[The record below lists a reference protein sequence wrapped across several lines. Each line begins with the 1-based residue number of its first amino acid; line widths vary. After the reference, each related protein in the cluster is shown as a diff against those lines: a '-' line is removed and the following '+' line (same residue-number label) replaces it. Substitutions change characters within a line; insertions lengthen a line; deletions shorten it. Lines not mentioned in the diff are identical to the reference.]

1 MKKILYYF
9 LPVAS
14 MLLPAACTTEE
25 DFGGGT
31 VPPGDGFTIEAV
43 CQNMLPQQVVT
54 RSAIAK
60 DDKEKRINQLYL
72 FFFDE
77 NGDYLES
84 SNTKVFSPYM
94 APSANTT
101 NVSIPTD
108 VFKDPAF
115 AKKTTIYALANVT
128 PEVVTDANG
137 DGYPDNFPQYSKDG
151 KKAIEGNLL
160 FAHKGFSGPAVLTSS
175 LYWEKGKIQ
184 IDFLPKDKIEKFLI
198 GNRNISTALPLPKR
212 FIQEFLSS
220 VDLEDKSCSKLT
232 QQDLEKL
239 KLLKNYELSPAGN
252 FGYTKAEVTKGGIDT
267 NEINHNSFESLKQKD
282 LYFIGECLDLT
293 GELGG
298 FNFQIVFSQA
308 FICANHLNKN

>member
-77 NGDYLES
+77 TATIWNRATRKYSRRIWLRRRIR
-84 SNTKVFSPYM
+84 PM
-94 APSANTT
+94 SAFLRTCLKIRH
-101 NVSIPTD
+101 SQ
-108 VFKDPAF
+108 
-115 AKKTTIYALANVT
+115 KTTIYALANVT

-151 KKAIEGNLL
+151 K
-160 FAHKGFSGPAVLTSS
+160 SP
-175 LYWEKGKIQ
+175 
-184 IDFLPKDKIEKFLI
+184 
-198 GNRNISTALPLPKR
+198 R
-212 FIQEFLSS
+212 
-220 VDLEDKSCSKLT
+220 SCSKRSCTILPIILLT
-232 QQDLEKL
+232 
-239 KLLKNYELSPAGN
+239 PAM
-252 FGYTKAEVTKGGIDT
+252 TSRPCPAR
-267 NEINHNSFESLKQKD
+267 
-282 LYFIGECLDLT
+282 ECRWR
-293 GELGG
+293 
-298 FNFQIVFSQA
+298 A
-308 FICANHLNKN
+308 RARP

>member
-84 SNTKVFSPYM
+84 SNTKVFLAVYGLRRPKYDQCH
-94 APSANTT
+94 AFLRT
-101 NVSIPTD
+101 
-108 VFKDPAF
+108 VFKDPAL

-128 PEVVTDANG
+128 PE
-137 DGYPDNFPQYSKDG
+137 
-151 KKAIEGNLL
+151 
-160 FAHKGFSGPAVLTSS
+160 
-175 LYWEKGKIQ
+175 W
-184 IDFLPKDKIEKFLI
+184 
-198 GNRNISTALPLPKR
+198 
-212 FIQEFLSS
+212 
-220 VDLEDKSCSKLT
+220 
-232 QQDLEKL
+232 
-239 KLLKNYELSPAGN
+239 
-252 FGYTKAEVTKGGIDT
+252 
-267 NEINHNSFESLKQKD
+267 
-282 LYFIGECLDLT
+282 
-293 GELGG
+293 
-298 FNFQIVFSQA
+298 
-308 FICANHLNKN
+308 

>member
-1 MKKILYYF
+1 
-9 LPVAS
+9 

-108 VFKDPAF
+108 VFKF
-115 AKKTTIYALANVT
+115 ANS
-128 PEVVTDANG
+128 
-137 DGYPDNFPQYSKDG
+137 QSR
-151 KKAIEGNLL
+151 
-160 FAHKGFSGPAVLTSS
+160 SS
-175 LYWEKGKIQ
+175 CAGTAMIAPVPYV
-184 IDFLPKDKIEKFLI
+184 
-198 GNRNISTALPLPKR
+198 IST
-212 FIQEFLSS
+212 
-220 VDLEDKSCSKLT
+220 
-232 QQDLEKL
+232 
-239 KLLKNYELSPAGN
+239 
-252 FGYTKAEVTKGGIDT
+252 
-267 NEINHNSFESLKQKD
+267 
-282 LYFIGECLDLT
+282 
-293 GELGG
+293 
-298 FNFQIVFSQA
+298 
-308 FICANHLNKN
+308 

>member
-108 VFKDPAF
+108 VFKDRSG
-115 AKKTTIYALANVT
+115 
-128 PEVVTDANG
+128 TDLRTG
-137 DGYPDNFPQYSKDG
+137 RPD
-151 KKAIEGNLL
+151 
-160 FAHKGFSGPAVLTSS
+160 
-175 LYWEKGKIQ
+175 
-184 IDFLPKDKIEKFLI
+184 
-198 GNRNISTALPLPKR
+198 R
-212 FIQEFLSS
+212 
-220 VDLEDKSCSKLT
+220 
-232 QQDLEKL
+232 
-239 KLLKNYELSPAGN
+239 
-252 FGYTKAEVTKGGIDT
+252 
-267 NEINHNSFESLKQKD
+267 
-282 LYFIGECLDLT
+282 
-293 GELGG
+293 
-298 FNFQIVFSQA
+298 
-308 FICANHLNKN
+308 